1 MQLKETNFSIHIQE
15 LKYRSIYYL
24 ISFVLTF
31 CICFFFKVELF
42 FLISKIF
49 LNYEQGFIYTSLLD
63 PLIIYLKLSF
73 FFSCVFTTPYLIYL
87 FVFFFLRSLFNF
99 YTIYSFF
106 YIFVLYVLTVLLF
119 LLLLL
124 LIFPVIIIFLLK
136 FQRANSLETLELIL
150 QATMNQY
157 YIFFFSYL
165 KIYLLLVSIP
175 NFFFG
180 LVLLNII
187 SKEIFFSYAFRKYL
201 YLLVFICFLIFA
213 PPDVFL
219 QILIFPLVIII
230 LEIFIYFI
238 SYLLILYYLF

>member
-73 FFSCVFTTPYLIYL
+73 FFSFVFTTPYLIYL

-187 SKEIFFSYAFRKYL
+187 SKEIFFSYAF
-201 YLLVFICFLIFA
+201 
-213 PPDVFL
+213 
-219 QILIFPLVIII
+219 
-230 LEIFIYFI
+230 
-238 SYLLILYYLF
+238 